1 MAVPA
6 ICLTGCNLPLDP
18 GPPPRSTVIV
28 ITAEG
33 PYATGFDD
41 PADWLIGETEIS
53 DGRVEDGEY
62 LLAIKQPSV
71 LAWTHQQRV
80 FSDGVYEFDARLDSG
95 PEASG
100 FGLLL
105 LGSSDL
111 SSFLY
116 VMITGDGR
124 YDVGTCADSCDE
136 QQSLIGGYTLAYSI
150 LSNNQSNH
158 LRLELAN
165 GTLNLT
171 INGAPVSAVQGL
183 TYSEGLVGF
192 VGESSPYGGF
202 VAAFDNLQVIEAG
215 GTPTLEPTS
224 STPPTP
230 ALITV
235 TPSTPELITATPPA
249 PSSPA
254 ATP

>member
-1 MAVPA
+1 MNTRT
-6 ICLTGCNLPLDP
+6 CLAGLILAAGMGGLSGCNLPLNP
-18 GPPPRSTVIV
+18 GPTPRPTVIV

-33 PYATGFDD
+33 PYATDFDD
-41 PADWLIGETEIS
+41 PADWLVGETEIS
-53 DGRVEDGEY
+53 SGRVEDGEY
-62 LLAIKQPSV
+62 WLAIKRPSMF
-71 LAWTHQQRV
+71 AWTHQQRT
-80 FSDGVYEFDARLDSG
+80 FSEGVYEFDARLVSG

-124 YDVGTCADSCDE
+124 YDVGTCADSCAE
-136 QQSLIGGYTLAYSI
+136 QQSLIGGYTLSYSI
-150 LSNNQSNH
+150 LADNQPNH
-158 LRLELAN
+158 LRAELAG

-183 TYSEGLVGF
+183 TYSQGLVGF
-192 VGESSPYGGF
+192 IGESSSYGGF
-202 VAAFDNLQVIEAG
+202 VAAFDNLRVIEAG
-215 GTPTLEPTS
+215 GAGAPEP
-224 STPPTP
+224 
-230 ALITV
+230 L
-235 TPSTPELITATPPA
+235 TATPPP
-249 PSSPA
+249 PSSPG